1 MWSPLVVVVVVWDFL
16 DLQINPFTVL
26 NCIQTYTEFTKN
38 CSRHFFFFFEEVEA
52 IKKTKLQ
59 FLNFFFS
66 FLDKTTIERSKD

>member
-1 MWSPLVVVVVVWDFL
+1 MWSPLVVVVAATAAVFWDFL

-38 CSRHFFFFFEEVEA
+38 CQTFLFFEEEEVEA

-59 FLNFFFS
+59 FLNFFFP
-66 FLDKTTIERSKD
+66 F

>member
-1 MWSPLVVVVVVWDFL
+1 MWSPLVVVVVVVWDFL

-38 CSRHFFFFFEEVEA
+38 CSRRFFFFFEEEEEVEA

-59 FLNFFFS
+59 FLNFFFP
-66 FLDKTTIERSKD
+66 F

>member
-1 MWSPLVVVVVVWDFL
+1 MWSPLVVVVVVVWDFL

-38 CSRHFFFFFEEVEA
+38 CSRHFFFFFFEEVEA

-59 FLNFFFS
+59 FLNFFF
-66 FLDKTTIERSKD
+66 FLFR